1 MKNTKIIDNYSKIK
15 CVEFTFIVIVENS
28 FSSFKKIYL
37 RNLQVTSDNSCTN
50 LPREIY
56 RTAYNKSIIYEHNVI
71 FKVDPHKFHG
81 KDIPHIKLNADTSI
95 EELVDIFAGT
105 GYNGRQLGEA
115 AKLYAKMI
123 QEDTTI
129 CLTVSGALTP
139 VGFGGIIKTLI
150 ERGFIDWIVTTGANV
165 YHEDHF
171 AWGLPIKQGSF
182 NVDDMKLYENE
193 IVRIRDVYIKF
204 YDTLEAEDKIIQKM
218 FEKNFTDKSFTTAEF
233 CNLMGKISLEKS
245 KYPEKS
251 FITTAYEYD
260 VPVFISTLKDSS
272 LALNLAIHRLNDKT
286 YNLDF
291 VREIIE
297 QAAIVYHSK
306 KSGILELG
314 GGVPKN
320 TAQQTGP
327 LLDQIL
333 KRNDGGQDYIIQ
345 ITDARPDTGGLSGAT
360 LQEGKS
366 WGKVQ
371 NAHDGMVTVY
381 ADATIA
387 FPILALY
394 VLSCQK
400 TRKPKRLYKELG
412 NMYEKLRTDYMENSK
427 DDSNS

>member
-1 MKNTKIIDNYSKIK
+1 
-15 CVEFTFIVIVENS
+15 
-28 FSSFKKIYL
+28 
-37 RNLQVTSDNSCTN
+37 
-50 LPREIY
+50 
-56 RTAYNKSIIYEHNVI
+56 
-71 FKVDPHKFHG
+71 VDPHKFHG
-81 KDIPHIKLNADTSI
+81 KDIPHVKLDPTMTI
-95 EELVDIFAGT
+95 EDLVEVFASS

-123 QEDTTI
+123 KEGATI
-129 CLTVSGALTP
+129 CLTVSGAMTP

-150 ERGFIDWIVTTGANV
+150 ERGFVDWIITTGANV

-182 NVDDMKLYENE
+182 NVDDTKLYENE

-204 YDTLEAEDKIIQKM
+204 YETLEAEDQVIQKM
-218 FEKNFTDKSFTTAEF
+218 FGEDFPDKSFTTAEF
-233 CNLMGKISLEKS
+233 CNIMGRISKEKA
-245 KYPEKS
+245 KHPEKS

-260 VPVFISTLKDSS
+260 VPVYISTIKDSS
-272 LALNLAIHRLNDKT
+272 LALNLAVHRLRDKI

-291 VREIIE
+291 VREILE
-297 QAAIVYHSK
+297 QAAILYGSK

-333 KRNDGGQDYIIQ
+333 RRNDGGQDYIIQ

-371 NAHDGMVTVY
+371 HAHEGMITVY
-381 ADATIA
+381 ADITIA

-394 VLSCQK
+394 VLSNQK
-400 TRKPKRLYKELG
+400 SRKPKRIYKKLGKLYD
-412 NMYEKLRTDYMENSK
+412 KLSEDYFKNPANKIKKSK
-427 DDSNS
+427 KKN

>member
-1 MKNTKIIDNYSKIK
+1 M
-15 CVEFTFIVIVENS
+15 
-28 FSSFKKIYL
+28 
-37 RNLQVTSDNSCTN
+37 
-50 LPREIY
+50 
-56 RTAYNKSIIYEHNVI
+56 
-71 FKVDPHKFHG
+71 DPHKFHG
-81 KDIPHIKLNADTSI
+81 RDIPHIKLHPTMTI
-95 EELVDIFAGT
+95 EDLVDVFASSGF
-105 GYNGRQLGEA
+105 NGRQLGEA

-123 QEDTTI
+123 KENTTI
-129 CLTVSGALTP
+129 CLTVSGAMTP

-150 ERGFIDWIVTTGANV
+150 ERGFVDWIVTTGANV

-171 AWGLPIKQGSF
+171 AWGLPIKQGSSD
-182 NVDDMKLYENE
+182 VDDMKLYQNE

-204 YDTLEAEDKIIQKM
+204 YETLEAEDQVIQKM
-218 FEKNFTDKSFTTAEF
+218 FGEDFPDKPFTTAEF
-233 CNLMGKISLEKS
+233 CNLMGKISKENAKH
-245 KYPEKS
+245 PEKS

-260 VPVFISTLKDSS
+260 VPVYISTIKDSS
-272 LALNLAIHRLNDKT
+272 LALNLAVHRLLDKQ

-297 QAAIVYHSK
+297 QAAILYDSK

-333 KRNDGGQDYIIQ
+333 RRNDGGQDYIIQ

-371 NAHDGMVTVY
+371 DAHSGMVTVY

-394 VLSCQK
+394 VLSNQK
-400 TRKPKRLYKELG
+400 TRKPKRLYKKLG
-412 NMYEKLRTDYMENSK
+412 KLYEKLRDNYLKNPENK
-427 DDSNS
+427 TKKKN

>member
-1 MKNTKIIDNYSKIK
+1 M
-15 CVEFTFIVIVENS
+15 
-28 FSSFKKIYL
+28 
-37 RNLQVTSDNSCTN
+37 
-50 LPREIY
+50 
-56 RTAYNKSIIYEHNVI
+56 
-71 FKVDPHKFHG
+71 DPHEFHG
-81 KDIPHIKLNADTSI
+81 KDIPHIKLDPKMTI
-95 EELVDIFAGT
+95 EDLVNVFASS
-105 GYNGRQLGEA
+105 GYNGRQLGDA

-123 QEDTTI
+123 EEDTTI
-129 CLTVSGALTP
+129 CLTVSGAMTP

-150 ERGFIDWIVTTGANV
+150 ERGFVDWIVTTGANV

-171 AWGLPIKQGSF
+171 AWGLPVKQGSF

-204 YDTLEAEDKIIQKM
+204 NETLEAQDQLIQKM
-218 FEKNFTDKSFTTAEF
+218 FGDDFPDVSFTTAEF
-233 CNLMGKISLEKS
+233 CNLMGRLSKEKA
-245 KYPEKS
+245 KHPEKS
-251 FITTAYEYD
+251 FITSAYDYD
-260 VPVFISTLKDSS
+260 VPVYISTIKDSS
-272 LALNLAIHRLNDKT
+272 LALNLAVHRLAGKV

-297 QAAIVYHSK
+297 QAAIIHDSK

-333 KRNDGGQDYIIQ
+333 KRADGGQDYIIQ

-371 NAHDGMVTVY
+371 DAHNGMVTVY
-381 ADATIA
+381 ADATIV

-394 VLSCQK
+394 VLSNQK
-400 TRKPKRLYKELG
+400 SRKPKRLYK
-412 NMYEKLRTDYMENSK
+412 KLDKLYKNLSDDYFKNTTNKQSK
-427 DDSNS
+427 N

>member
-1 MKNTKIIDNYSKIK
+1 M
-15 CVEFTFIVIVENS
+15 
-28 FSSFKKIYL
+28 
-37 RNLQVTSDNSCTN
+37 
-50 LPREIY
+50 
-56 RTAYNKSIIYEHNVI
+56 
-71 FKVDPHKFHG
+71 DPHKFHG
-81 KDIPHIKLNADTSI
+81 KDIPHIKLDSKMTI
-95 EELVDIFAGT
+95 EDLVDVFASSGF
-105 GYNGRQLGEA
+105 NGRQLGDA

-123 QEDTTI
+123 KEDATI
-129 CLTVSGALTP
+129 CLTVSGAMTP

-150 ERGFIDWIVTTGANV
+150 ERGFVDWIVTTGANV

-171 AWGLPIKQGSF
+171 AWGLPVKQGSF
-182 NVDDMKLYENE
+182 DVDDMKLYENE

-204 YDTLEAEDKIIQKM
+204 NETLEVQDQLIQKM
-218 FEKNFTDKSFTTAEF
+218 FGDDFSDKPFTTAEF
-233 CNLMGKISLEKS
+233 CNLMGKLSKEKA

-251 FITTAYEYD
+251 FVTAAYDYD
-260 VPVFISTLKDSS
+260 VPVYISTIKDSS
-272 LALNLAIHRLNDKT
+272 LALNLAIHRLQGKV

-291 VREIIE
+291 VKEIIE
-297 QAAIVYHSK
+297 QAAIVFDSK

-366 WGKVQ
+366 WGKIQ
-371 NAHDGMVTVY
+371 DAHNDMVTVY

-394 VLSCQK
+394 VLSNQK
-400 TRKPKRLYKELG
+400 KRKPKRLYKKLDILYKKLSDSYFE
-412 NMYEKLRTDYMENSK
+412 NTVKKTEKSK
-427 DDSNS
+427 KKN

>member
-1 MKNTKIIDNYSKIK
+1 M
-15 CVEFTFIVIVENS
+15 
-28 FSSFKKIYL
+28 
-37 RNLQVTSDNSCTN
+37 
-50 LPREIY
+50 
-56 RTAYNKSIIYEHNVI
+56 
-71 FKVDPHKFHG
+71 DPHKFHG
-81 KDIPHIKLNADTSI
+81 NDIPYIKLDPKMTI
-95 EELVDIFAGT
+95 EDLVNVFASSGF
-105 GYNGRQLGEA
+105 NGRNLGEA

-123 QEDTTI
+123 KEDATI

-150 ERGFIDWIVTTGANV
+150 ERGFVDWIITTGANV

-171 AWGLPIKQGSF
+171 AWGLPIKQGSH
-182 NVDDMKLYENE
+182 NVDDMKLFENE

-204 YDTLEAEDKIIQKM
+204 YETLEAEDQIIQKM
-218 FEKNFTDKSFTTAEF
+218 FGKDFPDKSFTTAEF
-233 CNLMGKISLEKS
+233 CNLMGKISKEKA
-245 KYPEKS
+245 KHPEKS
-251 FITTAYEYD
+251 FITSAYEYD
-260 VPVFISTLKDSS
+260 VPVYISTIKDSS
-272 LALNLAIHRLNDKT
+272 LALNLAVHRLQGKI

-297 QAAIVYHSK
+297 QAAILYGSK

-320 TAQQTGP
+320 AAQQTGP

-333 KRNDGGQDYIIQ
+333 RRGDGGQDYIVQ

-366 WGKVQ
+366 WGKIQ
-371 NAHDGMVTVY
+371 DSHQGMVTVY

-394 VLSCQK
+394 VLSNQK
-400 TRKPKRLYKELG
+400 TRKPKRLYKKLG
-412 NMYEKLRTDYMENSK
+412 KLYDKLSDDYFKNPANNVTK
-427 DDSNS
+427 PKKKN

>member
-1 MKNTKIIDNYSKIK
+1 MD
-15 CVEFTFIVIVENS
+15 
-28 FSSFKKIYL
+28 
-37 RNLQVTSDNSCTN
+37 
-50 LPREIY
+50 
-56 RTAYNKSIIYEHNVI
+56 H
-71 FKVDPHKFHG
+71 HKFHG
-81 KDIPHIKLNADTSI
+81 KDIPHIKLDPKMTI
-95 EELVDIFAGT
+95 EDLVEVFARSGF
-105 GYNGRQLGEA
+105 NGRQLGEA

-123 QEDTTI
+123 KENATI
-129 CLTVSGALTP
+129 CLTVSGAMTP

-150 ERGFIDWIVTTGANV
+150 ERGFIDWIITTGANV

-171 AWGLPIKQGSF
+171 AWGLPVKQGHF
-182 NVDDMKLYENE
+182 DVDDMKLYENE

-204 YDTLEAEDKIIQKM
+204 YETLEAEDQIIQKM
-218 FEKNFTDKSFTTAEF
+218 FGKDFPDKPFTTAEFTTAEF
-233 CNLMGKISLEKS
+233 CNLMGKISKEKS

-251 FITTAYEYD
+251 FITTAYDYD
-260 VPVFISTLKDSS
+260 VPVYISTMKDSS
-272 LALNLAIHRLNDKT
+272 LALNLAVQRLHGKV

-297 QAAIVYHSK
+297 QAAILFNSK
-306 KSGILELG
+306 KSGIVELG

-333 KRNDGGQDYIIQ
+333 RRDDGGQDYIIQ

-371 NAHDGMVTVY
+371 DAHEGIVTVY

-394 VLSCQK
+394 VLSNQK
-400 TRKPKRLYKELG
+400 PRKPKRLYKKLSRF
-412 NMYEKLRTDYMENSK
+412 YENLSNDYFKKASK
-427 DDSNS
+427 SKRK